1 MINLSTLFLCFEIFI
16 ARILDVSI
24 GVIRTVELVKD
35 NTIKAV
41 ILAFFEVFIWFLV
54 AREALTSTN
63 LNIVVAIFYSLGYAV
78 GTLLG
83 SFLSK
88 VLIKGSVGVQIVS
101 SVIKQSEIKII
112 KKEGFGISSLNLDNK
127 NKMLFIEVDKKRL
140 KQLVNLINKIDNK
153 AFITVSETKYVSNG
167 FVKQI

>member
-1 MINLSTLFLCFEIFI
+1 MSTLFLCIEIFV

-41 ILAFFEVFIWFLV
+41 ILAFFEVLIWFLI
-54 AREALTSTN
+54 AREALTTKD
-63 LNIVVAIFYSLGYAV
+63 LNIMVAIFYSLGYAC

-88 VLIKGSVGVQIVS
+88 KLIKGTVCVQV
-101 SVIKQSEIKII
+101 
-112 KKEGFGISSLNLDNK
+112 ISSFKNKDIDNIKNEKYGLSSLKLDN
-127 NKMLFIEVDKKRL
+127 NKRMLFIEVDKKRL
-140 KQLVNLINKIDNK
+140 KKLLSLINTIDNK
-153 AFITVSETKYVSNG
+153 AFITVSDTKFVSNG
-167 FVKQI
+167 FVK